1 MTRPWQLCNWTDVE
15 SHIALL
21 FTSRFISPRLCER
34 LGKKYCSRKNGS
46 GERDTD
52 QVTRVRS
59 LKPSRGNAKHVTV
72 LKESERSE
80 LRKVHKACPYSAR
93 YKARTHVPSNL
104 LFRYSLVSAS
114 LPACCPCFLDCLRA
128 YLTDVSFLHLSYFP
142 SPSPAFRANREDSVW
157 RVEWSTFPISDIRL
171 PVAAFGFALTVNY
184 HPAPPLS
191 PLYRRIPI

>member
-1 MTRPWQLCNWTDVE
+1 MSKILWLALGNFAIGPMWSR
-15 SHIALL
+15 IALL

-104 LFRYSLVSAS
+104 LFRYSLVSSSMLPLFSGLPSCIPNRCLLSSSLLFSLS
-114 LPACCPCFLDCLRA
+114 LPRVPCESR
-128 YLTDVSFLHLSYFP
+128 
-142 SPSPAFRANREDSVW
+142 
-157 RVEWSTFPISDIRL
+157 
-171 PVAAFGFALTVNY
+171 G
-184 HPAPPLS
+184 
-191 PLYRRIPI
+191 